1 MNFLMY
7 QLYKINGLPSSDY
20 KVIWGPPVLCLL
32 LYCHIYF
39 LQQDIIHL
47 YFFFKRGNNSLEN
60 SLSIHSCLI
69 GEPQV
74 VSDPLSNNKVK
85 RLARLISCKE
95 YVLHQWRIRVLFS
108 ATTCNSDTLNWYS
121 WVPTLR
127 YTYTQHKP
135 THN

>member
-20 KVIWGPPVLCLL
+20 KVIWRPPVLCLL

-47 YFFFKRGNNSLEN
+47 YFFKGGNNSLEN

-95 YVLHQWRIRVLFS
+95 HVLHQRRIRVLFS
-108 ATTCNSDTLNWYS
+108 ATTYNSDTLNCYS